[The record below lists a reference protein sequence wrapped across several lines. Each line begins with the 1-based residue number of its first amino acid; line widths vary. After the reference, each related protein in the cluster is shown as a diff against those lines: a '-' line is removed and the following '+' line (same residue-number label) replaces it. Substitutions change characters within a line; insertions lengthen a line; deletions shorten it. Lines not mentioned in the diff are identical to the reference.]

1 MRHDKRYDLTA
12 APTEEVIAQN
22 LPLALMNCFE
32 LPNTHAHTHPSTSMF
47 SLQPL
52 SLIPRLV
59 PDGVRMR

>member
-12 APTEEVIAQN
+12 APTVEVIAQN
-22 LPLALMNCFE
+22 VPLALRNCYE
-32 LPNTHAHTHPSTSMF
+32 LPSTHAHKHSPTSMF

-52 SLIPRLV
+52 SLIPKLV